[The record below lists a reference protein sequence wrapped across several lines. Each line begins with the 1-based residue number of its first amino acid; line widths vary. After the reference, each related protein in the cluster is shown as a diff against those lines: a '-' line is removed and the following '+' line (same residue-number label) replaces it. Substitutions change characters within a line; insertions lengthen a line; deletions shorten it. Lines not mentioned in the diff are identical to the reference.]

1 MDKNTGKSGQATTVG
16 DLFDKTIDKMF
27 QDKNFLNNLGKQE
40 TPSFLSSSQR
50 QVSGINSTFINAKYF
65 FRVLGTPVLMTKRTA
80 KKKQSQN
87 IFGFERRR
95 LADASAT

>member
-65 FRVLGTPVLMTKRTA
+65 FQGSWNSCFNDKKNGKKETKSKHFRF
-80 KKKQSQN
+80 QGSCIGLY
-87 IFGFERRR
+87 IF
-95 LADASAT
+95 L